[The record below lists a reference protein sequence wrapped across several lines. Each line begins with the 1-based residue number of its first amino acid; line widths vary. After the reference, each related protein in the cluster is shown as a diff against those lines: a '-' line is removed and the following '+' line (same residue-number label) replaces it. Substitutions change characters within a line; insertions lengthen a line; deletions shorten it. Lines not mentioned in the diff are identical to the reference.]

1 MFKVDSDE
9 WNDETEN
16 PIAKNCCMFC
26 GHESNDFVDNMKH
39 MSVVHSFFVPDTEYI
54 IDLEGL
60 LMYLGAKI
68 SRDFICIWC
77 NERGRTFYTL
87 DAVRKHMTDKGHC
100 KMLHEG
106 LALAEYADFYDY
118 SSSYPDN
125 VIIIIVI
132 SNEKKFE
139 LL

>member
-1 MFKVDSDE
+1 
-9 WNDETEN
+9 
-16 PIAKNCCMFC
+16 MFC

-60 LMYLGAKI
+60 IMYLGAKI

-87 DAVRKHMTDKGHC
+87 DAVRKHMIDKGHC

-125 VIIIIVI
+125 VSVKCI
-132 SNEKKFE
+132 
-139 LL
+139 